1 MATSSYANVLGT
13 NGAGQQGS
21 KAGIRTLYG
30 QQATPE
36 TDEERQRKMAQQ
48 PAQTFAQLQ
57 KQGMA
62 RPAPQPPQGQPF
74 ARFEGSQQ
82 AQQARTGML
91 GALQQQL
98 QQPTRFDTQA
108 FQQIRQAQQ
117 ANLQSQYEEQQRQLN
132 EDLARR
138 GLSASNIAAS
148 GLGRLGGAQARA
160 LADIDAQL
168 LQQAAQTQAA
178 DRLAALQAAQGFAEL
193 AGSQDLAQFEAN
205 RVAQA
210 AEFQQGLQG
219 AQFGQ
224 QQREFERGQALAA
237 AQAQQAGGQA
247 AMELDLRRQLG
258 LGELTGRVDGQQTL
272 ASQRFGQEQQQFK
285 LQQAAQLSQIT
296 GQVYDIDASGN
307 VAPKTI
313 NGQPVR
319 TESALAR
326 LSQEQLARAE
336 ITGNLRVDGIDVPTL
351 AAQRLDQEQLNAL
364 RDQALRQSQ
373 ATGVMYKVNATG
385 DGIEPET
392 VNGQAITTEQR
403 RAQQAQELAQTRQ
416 LAAQQAE
423 ALSQQTGLAYKVDDA
438 GKVVADVDPAT
449 RQQRTTVQ
457 AQQLKQQLDL
467 QLRQLDQQRELQ
479 LAELGGEVSTPVI
492 DPATGEQRKD
502 AQGRPVFQSRETVQ
516 SRQLRQQYE
525 NQQAELSGFVTI
537 PDPTDPTKKVRVST
551 VAARQLDQQ
560 RVRDLAAQAI
570 ERSQLTGFAYEV
582 NDKGEIVQQYG
593 KDEKPI
599 QTLTAREAQE
609 ERNLRTTMQTRELTS
624 QEKRTLDELTVRRE
638 QLAQQAAEAAGRV
651 QVGTRIVTQL
661 DGRQVEEPI
670 FESTVQQQQ
679 LEQQRKIQEAELTG
693 EFTRPDGTKV
703 STLASQQLGQQRAAQ
718 LADQAARQ
726 SQLTGVMYKVDSKGN
741 IVQERGPDNQ
751 PISTEARRAQMQQE
765 EQARLDRQLRETL
778 GMGELTGTIT
788 RDGQVVTTLPA
799 QTARQNLLVQLAGA
813 LAGSEQG
820 IPANFLQQLYAA
832 LGIYNPPG
840 GEDNTDER
848 RDRATEGK
856 RGATS
861 GTPSGGTGT
870 GTGTGAGK
878 GTGTK

>member
-1 MATSSYANVLGT
+1 L
-13 NGAGQQGS
+13 AGQ
-21 KAGIRTLYG
+21 
-30 QQATPE
+30 
-36 TDEERQRKMAQQ
+36 
-48 PAQTFAQLQ
+48 
-57 KQGMA
+57 
-62 RPAPQPPQGQPF
+62 
-74 ARFEGSQQ
+74 
-82 AQQARTGML
+82 
-91 GALQQQL
+91 
-98 QQPTRFDTQA
+98 
-108 FQQIRQAQQ
+108 
-117 ANLQSQYEEQQRQLN
+117 
-132 EDLARR
+132 
-138 GLSASNIAAS
+138 
-148 GLGRLGGAQARA
+148 QARA
-160 LADIDAQL
+160 LASLDAQL

-193 AGSQDLAQFEAN
+193 AGAQDLAQFEAN

-210 AEFQQGLQG
+210 AEFQQGLQA

-224 QQREFERGQALAA
+224 QQTEFERGQALAA
-237 AQAQQAGGQA
+237 AQAQQAGGQS
-247 AMELDLRRQLG
+247 AMELELRRQLG
-258 LGELTGRVDGQQTL
+258 LGELTGQVSGAPTLAAQQFGQQ
-272 ASQRFGQEQQQFK
+272 QQQFK

-307 VAPKTI
+307 VVPKTI
-313 NGQPVR
+313 GGQPVR

-336 ITGNLRVDGIDVPTL
+336 ITGSLKVDGVDVPTL

-373 ATGVMYKVNATG
+373 ATGVMYRVNATG

-392 VNGQAITTEQR
+392 VNGEAVTTEQR

-416 LAAQQAE
+416 LATQQAE

-449 RQQRTTVQ
+449 REQRTTVQ

-492 DPATGEQRKD
+492 DPATGEQRRD
-502 AQGRPVFQSRETVQ
+502 EQGRPIFQSRETVQ

-537 PDPTDPTKKVRVST
+537 PDPTDPTKTVQVST
-551 VAARQLDQQ
+551 VAARQLDEQK
-560 RVRDLAAQAI
+560 VRDLAAQAI

-582 NDKGEIVQQYG
+582 NDKGEIVQQYD
-593 KDEKPI
+593 KDNNPI

-651 QVGTRIVTQL
+651 RVGTRIVTRE
-661 DGRQVEEPI
+661 DGSQFEEPI
-670 FESTVQQQQ
+670 FESTTQQQQ
-679 LEQQRKIQEAELTG
+679 LEQQRRMQEAELTG
-693 EFTRPDGTKV
+693 KIRINGVDV
-703 STLASQQLGQQRAAQ
+703 DTLAAQQLGQQRAAQ

-726 SQLTGVMYKVDSKGN
+726 SQLTGVMYTVDKNGK
-741 IVQERGPDNQ
+741 IVQEFTQDAQGNRVPV
-751 PISTEARRAQMQQE
+751 STEARRAQMQQE

-778 GMGELTGTIT
+778 GMGELTGTVV
-788 RDGQVVTTLPA
+788 RDGQVITTLPA
-799 QTARQNLLVQLAGA
+799 QTARQNLLVQLASA
-813 LAGSEQG
+813 MAGSEKG
-820 IPANFLQQLYAA
+820 IPAGFLQQLYAA

-840 GEDNTDER
+840 GEDNTDDR
-848 RDRATEGK
+848 GARDRQAEKERGK
-856 RGATS
+856 ET
-861 GTPSGGTGT
+861 GTPSGGVD
-870 GTGTGAGK
+870 TGTGAGK